1 VRWEAKNVRIGIAL
15 LPEQDWAAAAER
27 WKRVEEYGFDHGWLL
42 DHLAWRSLA
51 DSPWF
56 ATVPILAGAA
66 LSTSSLRLGTI
77 VTTPNFRHPVPLA
90 KELMTLDMMSG
101 GRLTIGLGAGAP
113 GHDARMLGQA
123 DLSPRQSSARFHEF
137 VTLLD
142 LLLRQRRT
150 TWRGE
155 WFAAV
160 EARTIPG
167 PVQQPRPPFVVAANG
182 PRGMALALTS
192 AEGWVTLGSADREAS
207 AQDWWSGVGES
218 VRGFERA
225 VLEVGQP
232 AASFARVLYMASR
245 LSETTSVEQ
254 FRDGVGRAA
263 ALGFTDMV
271 TAWPRRDEPFAGDE
285 RILDDIAAE
294 LDSLRREGY

>member
-1 VRWEAKNVRIGIAL
+1 MRWEAKNVRIGIAL

-27 WKRVEEYGFDHGWLL
+27 WKRVEEYGFDHGWFL

-123 DLSPRQSSARFHEF
+123 DVDR
-137 VTLLD
+137 
-142 LLLRQRRT
+142 
-150 TWRGE
+150 
-155 WFAAV
+155 
-160 EARTIPG
+160 
-167 PVQQPRPPFVVAANG
+167 NG
-182 PRGMALALTS
+182 P
-192 AEGWVTLGSADREAS
+192 
-207 AQDWWSGVGES
+207 
-218 VRGFERA
+218 
-225 VLEVGQP
+225 
-232 AASFARVLYMASR
+232 
-245 LSETTSVEQ
+245 
-254 FRDGVGRAA
+254 
-263 ALGFTDMV
+263 
-271 TAWPRRDEPFAGDE
+271 
-285 RILDDIAAE
+285 
-294 LDSLRREGY
+294 LRRATARRPMHHRRMRGAQSRHR

>member
-1 VRWEAKNVRIGIAL
+1 MRVGIAL
-15 LPEQDWAAAAER
+15 LPEQDWAADAKR
-27 WKRVEEYGFDHGWLL
+27 WKRVEAYGFDHGWLL

-66 LSTSSLRLGTI
+66 LATSSLRLGTI

-137 VTLLD
+137 ITLLD

-182 PRGMALALTS
+182 RRLTAQSRWASPRLA
-192 AEGWVTLGSADREAS
+192 AI
-207 AQDWWSGVGES
+207 
-218 VRGFERA
+218 RA
-225 VLEVGQP
+225 
-232 AASFARVLYMASR
+232 
-245 LSETTSVEQ
+245 
-254 FRDGVGRAA
+254 
-263 ALGFTDMV
+263 
-271 TAWPRRDEPFAGDE
+271 FAGD
-285 RILDDIAAE
+285 DITAAVTE
-294 LDSLRREGY
+294 PEAFAVLHHNDPTVVHRDVVVHVWADHACRGRRDLSVPRTCQDRHEQGGRGDTDRTCRRR